1 MPIPADAAR
10 VAAMLAALDPGPP
23 PPLQPGR
30 ALSGTSAQAAGASS
44 SSAVGGSA
52 DAGGAGSLAPDPVTG
67 LMPLLSLRS
76 LPGAAVPEWPLTAGL
91 GDEEGP
97 PEAEGA
103 HPPAKAAVVVI
114 TSGTCATSRGRG
126 DGALRGL
133 NIGECD
139 RYAH

>member
-1 MPIPADAAR
+1 
-10 VAAMLAALDPGPP
+10 
-23 PPLQPGR
+23 
-30 ALSGTSAQAAGASS
+30 
-44 SSAVGGSA
+44 
-52 DAGGAGSLAPDPVTG
+52 
-67 LMPLLSLRS
+67 MPLLSLRS

-139 RYAH
+139 RYAHERGAGRSYIGANYEGGEFAGCVLWEGKVVEFNSAEERGLPCDLSTKRGACLCIEPSS